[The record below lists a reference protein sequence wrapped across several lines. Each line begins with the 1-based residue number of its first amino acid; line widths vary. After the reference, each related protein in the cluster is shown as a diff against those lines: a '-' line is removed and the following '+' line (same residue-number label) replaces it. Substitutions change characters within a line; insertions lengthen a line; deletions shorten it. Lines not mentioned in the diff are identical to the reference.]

1 MSHAPTPIYTWRK
14 LPDRQAILQEAIRIL
29 RARREAAPVEAIG
42 EAWAPSAEEGH
53 EPQTPHSRLVCLI
66 SDFDERKDWDELKA
80 LVPQCDLNAWDEDG
94 DTPLS
99 HASEAALVRYL
110 VEQGADVNKKNED
123 GTTALHRAFWDETV
137 ETLVELGADT
147 EAVDDEGKKPVDH
160 FRETNQAS
168 IHDKFAG
175 LPLALDRAL
184 ARRTAKEEA
193 AARAEAALT
202 DAPTQTRAP
211 RKRS

>member
-1 MSHAPTPIYTWRK
+1 MKSTIHSSSHLANPVKGGAIVTRTP
-14 LPDRQAILQEAIRIL
+14 
-29 RARREAAPVEAIG
+29 
-42 EAWAPSAEEGH
+42 AEDGY

-66 SDFDERKDWDELKA
+66 TDFDERKDWDELKA

-160 FRETNQAS
+160 FRDTNKAS
-168 IHDKFAG
+168 VYDKFAG
-175 LPLALDRAL
+175 LPFALDRAL
-184 ARRTAKEEA
+184 TLRRAKEEA
-193 AARAEAALT
+193 AARAQSEEEQLHTDCIVHLT
-202 DAPTQTRAP
+202 PL
-211 RKRS
+211 